1 MVRLACVD
9 IPFFS
14 LQVLFRREP
23 DWKKGP
29 AAVVDRDEP
38 TGRILSINE
47 AARRRGVRPGL
58 SYGQALSLAGEL
70 RAAAVAQ
77 GTLDAARREVMELL
91 SGFTPE
97 VEPVR
102 VDHQEA
108 DDIGTFWL
116 NASGLDMLY
125 PQLSIWMQE
134 ARTALERRGFL
145 SVIAVGFTR
154 FGSYIVARSRRKP
167 IVLSSA
173 QAEEQLARRA
183 PLRGLPLSPRSLELL
198 QRLGVQTVGDF
209 LDLPAEGVARRFGRE
224 ARATFQWAHRERIP
238 MQPITLDRNASLIRR
253 LDDPV
258 GNLLLLTAY
267 VDELLD
273 ELFQI
278 VTRKQRLVA
287 SIRLE
292 LYGDKELRSRE
303 QIRPAAPTDKAGV
316 LKSLCRL
323 RLSARQYD
331 GGIDRIV
338 MSAEEILPIHRN
350 GELFDSVRRQAT
362 EAGRRAFALIRAR
375 FGNDSIRRPI
385 LLDEHLPEKRYAW
398 EEVAEPL
405 FPSVVKRAEATAD
418 GEPPARS
425 QKPFSEAGPK
435 NAALARTS
443 RVVRRLYECDAPP
456 ELDGKTARLIAGPFV
471 YTGKWWQPE
480 ERREYFFA
488 RSRRGLLWIYREA
501 GREVFRVQ
509 GVVD

>member
-14 LQVLFRREP
+14 LQLLFRREP
-23 DWKKGP
+23 DWEKGP

-47 AARRRGVRPGL
+47 AARRRGIRPGL

-70 RAAAVAQ
+70 RAAAVEQ
-77 GTLDAARREVMELL
+77 GVLDEGRREVLELL
-91 SGFTPE
+91 YGFTPE

-102 VDHQEA
+102 VDCQEA

-125 PQLSIWMQE
+125 PQLSIWTQE
-134 ARTALERRGFL
+134 ALAALQACGFL
-145 SVIAVGFTR
+145 AVIAVGFTR
-154 FGSYIVARSRRKP
+154 FGSYIVARSRRKS

-173 QAEEQLARRA
+173 RAEEQLARRA

-198 QRLGVQTVGDF
+198 QRLGVETVGDF
-209 LDLPAEGVARRFGRE
+209 LDLPSEGVARRFGRE
-224 ARATFQWAHRERIP
+224 ARATFQWAHRERVP
-238 MQPITLDRNASLIRR
+238 MQPISLDRNASLIRR

-273 ELFQI
+273 ELFRI
-278 VTRKQRLVA
+278 VARKQRLVA
-287 SIRLE
+287 SISLE
-292 LYGDKELRSRE
+292 LYGEEAPRAREL
-303 QIRPAAPTDKAGV
+303 IRPATPTDEAGV

-323 RLSARQYD
+323 RLSAQQYD
-331 GGIDRIV
+331 GGIDRIEV
-338 MSAEEILPIHRN
+338 SAEEIKPIHRN

-398 EEVAEPL
+398 EQVDTPL
-405 FPSVVKRAEATAD
+405 FPSVVKRSETSS
-418 GEPPARS
+418 ARS
-425 QKPFSEAGPK
+425 SKTLSEAGQE
-435 NAALARTS
+435 NTALARTS
-443 RVVRRLYECDAPP
+443 RVVRRLYELDAPR

-471 YTGKWWQPE
+471 YTGNWWRPE
-480 ERREYFFA
+480 EQREYFFA
-488 RSRRGLLWIYREA
+488 RSREGELLWIYRET